1 MSSKINPKARRK
13 ARELALQA
21 IYSWQI
27 SGDAMAEIE
36 VHFVTEQDTKGVD
49 LEYFRALLSGVSS
62 QVKSLDAR
70 LAALTSRPLDE
81 VDQIDKAILR
91 LAAYEFSARQT
102 PYKVV
107 INEAIELAK
116 IFATDESH
124 KFVNGVLDQMAPR
137 G

>member
-1 MSSKINPKARRK
+1 MNPQARRK
-13 ARELALQA
+13 ARTLAVQA

-27 SGDAMAEIE
+27 SGNSMADIE
-36 VHFVTEQDTKGVD
+36 VEFLTEQDVKCADVNYFKELIAGVVG
-49 LEYFRALLSGVSS
+49 SKNSI
-62 QVKSLDAR
+62 DAK
-70 LAALTSRPLDE
+70 LAALTSRPLEE

-91 LAAYEFSARQT
+91 MAAYEFSAGQT

-124 KFVNGVLDQMAPR
+124 KFINGVLDQMSPR
-137 G
+137 K

>member
-1 MSSKINPKARRK
+1 MAV
-13 ARELALQA
+13 QA
-21 IYSWQI
+21 IYSWQL
-27 SGDAMAEIE
+27 SGDSMGEIE
-36 VHFVTEQDTKGVD
+36 VHYLTDQDTKGAD
-49 LEYFRALLSGVSS
+49 IEYFRELISGVVGE
-62 QVKSLDAR
+62 VKSLDAR
-70 LAALTSRPLDE
+70 LSALTSRPLDD

-91 LAAYEFSARQT
+91 LAAYELSARQT

-137 G
+137 T